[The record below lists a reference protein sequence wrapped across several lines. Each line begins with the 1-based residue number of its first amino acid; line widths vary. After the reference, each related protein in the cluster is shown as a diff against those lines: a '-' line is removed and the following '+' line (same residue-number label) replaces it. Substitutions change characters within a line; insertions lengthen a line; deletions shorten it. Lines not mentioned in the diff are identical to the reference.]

1 MTDRVNALTV
11 VLDHDIR
18 EDDVAALKSAI
29 VMLRGVLTVTAHVTT
44 TADSVARERVRREVR
59 ELWDTFWRQFN
70 A

>member
-18 EDDVAALKSAI
+18 EDDVAALKTAI
-29 VMLRGVLTVTAHVTT
+29 AMLRGVLTVTAHVATP
-44 TADSVARERVRREVR
+44 ADNVARERVRREVR
-59 ELWDTFWRQFN
+59 ELCDAFWQQFN